1 METKQTINN
10 GSAAA
15 AILAAGIGS
24 FAFGFAV
31 CLSQA
36 VKAVENFF
44 TLSVAVGPLSGKTAA
59 PIVVW
64 LVSWIILGLMWK
76 NRQVSFAKVLVA
88 ALALIALGLLG
99 TFPPFYEML

>member
-10 GSAAA
+10 GPAAA

-36 VKAVENFF
+36 VKAVANFF
-44 TLSVAVGPLSGKTAA
+44 TLSAAVGPLAGKTSAS
-59 PIVVW
+59 IVVW
-64 LVSWIILGLMWK
+64 LVSWIILALILK
-76 NRQVSFAKVLVA
+76 NRQVSLAKVFIA
-88 ALALIALGLLG
+88 ALVLIGLGLLG
-99 TFPPFYEML
+99 TFPPFYDMF

>member
-1 METKQTINN
+1 METEQTINN

-24 FAFGFAV
+24 FTFGFAV

-36 VKAVENFF
+36 VNAVQKFF
-44 TLSVAVGPLSGKTAA
+44 TLSVAVGPLSGKTTA
-59 PIVVW
+59 PIIVW

-76 NRQVSFAKVLVA
+76 NRQVSFGKVFIA

-99 TFPPFYEML
+99 TFPPFYDMF

>member
-1 METKQTINN
+1 METKQTLNN
-10 GSAAA
+10 GAAAA

-24 FAFGFAV
+24 FAFGLAV

-44 TLSVAVGPLSGKTAA
+44 TFSAAVGPLSGKTSA

-76 NRQVSFAKVLVA
+76 NRQVSFGKVFAA
-88 ALALIALGLLG
+88 ALAMIAMGLLG
-99 TFPPFYEML
+99 TFPPFFDML